1 MDAPRWDVSTETG
14 FMACYRATF
23 GEVYRYAAM
32 LHGSDRAAT
41 EDLVHDVYLAALQA
55 AKRGALHEISVG
67 YLTIA
72 ARHRFLD
79 RIRSA
84 HREER
89 RLRLVSA
96 SPEPDVLLAVPSR
109 LADLPERERAV
120 LVLRY
125 VDDLTVAQ
133 AAAELGISAQAAESL
148 AARAVRRLRNQEARD
163 A

>member
-1 MDAPRWDVSTETG
+1 
-14 FMACYRATF
+14 
-23 GEVYRYAAM
+23 
-32 LHGSDRAAT
+32 
-41 EDLVHDVYLAALQA
+41 
-55 AKRGALHEISVG
+55 
-67 YLTIA
+67 
-72 ARHRFLD
+72 
-79 RIRSA
+79 
-84 HREER
+84 
-89 RLRLVSA
+89 
-96 SPEPDVLLAVPSR
+96 VLLAVPSR